1 MPGTLSPQE
10 VEELVGLLGDRR
22 STLLVEIREEL
33 ERLDQEQYRQ
43 LAGEVHDMEDLALAH
58 RLTEMNHSEI
68 NRHRHQVDE
77 VNAAF
82 RRIAEGTVGLCV
94 ECGKPIGFARLKVN
108 PTANRC
114 IRCQDIFE
122 KTHRGPGYASP

>member
-1 MPGTLSPQE
+1 MSEILSPRE
-10 VEELVGLLGDRR
+10 IEELQGLLTHRR
-22 STLLVEIREEL
+22 AALLEEIKEEL

-82 RRIAEGTVGLCV
+82 RRIAEGTIGQCV
-94 ECGKPIGFARLKVN
+94 ECGKPIGFPRLKVN

-114 IRCQDIFE
+114 IRCQDVFE
-122 KTHRGPGYASP
+122 KTHRGLGYASP